1 MRAENARFRGDGKAK
16 APSLPAE
23 HLSIGD
29 GKGFYIDYTPPP
41 LDILFKRDAA
51 LRGLT
56 LDSGDHLM
64 ETLQLPDGGRVLWR
78 TGAAVSRHANPFPG
92 RRRTVAAGPGR
103 LAESAGQVV
112 GRVAEVLMVLRVYGP
127 ALRVQMLIGP

>member
-23 HLSIGD
+23 HLSIGE

-41 LDILFKRDAA
+41 LDTLFKRDAA

-64 ETLQLPDGGRVLWR
+64 ETLQLPDGAR
-78 TGAAVSRHANPFPG
+78 
-92 RRRTVAAGPGR
+92 
-103 LAESAGQVV
+103 VV
-112 GRVAEVLMVLRVYGP
+112 GFYREQ
-127 ALRVQMLIGP
+127 ALLFPDAQTHFQVGDEL